1 MELPKEYELKDV
13 FNEYSQ
19 YIKNTEVYR
28 PSSFS
33 RNLTKRLKNYH
44 IDNILKYI
52 KKNAK
57 PYTSHFAINE
67 TEKDILSLFMS
78 CTTIKQS
85 KSHFP
90 DKKVISP
97 FPRFGKNENSNE
109 GLTDL
114 YEYIKYLKNHIEKNP
129 NKYMRVLKT
138 KVNID
143 ELNNIIYKIEL
154 SLKLKNSLERLI
166 YAVYFQNKFN
176 TVIFELMLARLDG
189 FIDELNILNASD
201 DEYGLDNEYN
211 SADVSI
217 AASLVDVVADR
228 KFPAGKIPK
237 KDIIKILE
245 NATAQRQDK
254 NFINLLSNHQY
265 VPLSNITT
273 KLYKSTIKS
282 NYRDYLDDL
291 IENMVKDYFEIYKTE
306 NIVLEM
312 ESKFLKKYGIDIN
325 PINLNYYRLE
335 TVLYENFLQSRLDKI
350 ISKTITPEKLIK
362 DIKEE
367 IHNILLA
374 AENDTKEIIKKDE
387 YQIFSVL
394 DKLLFKPFIHLHD
407 LDIEK
412 LKKRN
417 EKSKL

>member
-1 MELPKEYELKDV
+1 
-13 FNEYSQ
+13 
-19 YIKNTEVYR
+19 
-28 PSSFS
+28 
-33 RNLTKRLKNYH
+33 
-44 IDNILKYI
+44 
-52 KKNAK
+52 
-57 PYTSHFAINE
+57 
-67 TEKDILSLFMS
+67 
-78 CTTIKQS
+78 
-85 KSHFP
+85 
-90 DKKVISP
+90 
-97 FPRFGKNENSNE
+97 
-109 GLTDL
+109 
-114 YEYIKYLKNHIEKNP
+114 
-129 NKYMRVLKT
+129 MRVLKT
-138 KVNID
+138 KVNLD
-143 ELNNIIYKIEL
+143 ELNNIFYKIEL

-166 YAVYFQNKFN
+166 YAVYFQNKFS

-189 FIDELNILNASD
+189 FIDELNIINASD

-228 KFPAGKIPK
+228 KFPTGKIPK
-237 KDIIKILE
+237 EDIMKILE
-245 NATAQRQDK
+245 NATTQRQDK

-265 VPLSNITT
+265 VPLSNIAT

-282 NYRDYLDDL
+282 NYRDYLDNL

-312 ESKFLKKYGIDIN
+312 ESKFLKKYGIDID

-335 TVLYENFLQSRLDKI
+335 TVLYENFLQNRLDKI

-367 IHNILLA
+367 IHNILLT
-374 AENDTKEIIKKDE
+374 AENDTKEIIKEDE
-387 YQIFSVL
+387 YKIFSVL
-394 DKLLFKPFIHLHD
+394 DKLLFKPFIRLHD